1 MHFLIHILFTTV
13 YLVLSN
19 LVAIAFALASALVI
33 AWGTVIRQRIAENAH
48 DSVMRTAMRNPVWWI
63 GTASAVIA
71 YGLQLIALG
80 FGTLLIVQPILVL
93 SLMFT
98 LPLAAWYQ
106 NRRMSSEE
114 LFWCSLLT
122 LSVGIILVFGRPTGG
137 ITSPP
142 LERWLPAFAIGGAVM
157 LAFGVAAQRIRSQR
171 ALLLGVVCGVLYGFV
186 AVLSKAVVDTFTAA
200 GIVELLLSWP
210 LYALIFAA
218 GAGTVLQQY
227 SFHAGPLKHSLPAMK
242 IIEPLIAFSLGY
254 AVLHEQFQVR
264 SIFGWTVM
272 ALAVATMII
281 ATIVLSQKPMSTLPR
296 VKVSS
301 PPQDSR
307 NS

>member
-1 MHFLIHILFTTV
+1 M
-13 YLVLSN
+13 LSN
-19 LVAIAFALASALVI
+19 LIAIAFALASALVI
-33 AWGTVIRQRIAENAH
+33 AWGTVVRQRIAENA
-48 DSVMRTAMRNPVWWI
+48 DRSVMRTAMTSPLWWI

-106 NRRMSSEE
+106 GRRMSSEE
-114 LFWCSLLT
+114 LIWCSLLT
-122 LSVGIILVFGRPTGG
+122 ISVGVILVFGRPTGG

-142 LERWLPAFAIGGAVM
+142 LDRWLPSF
-157 LAFGVAAQRIRSQR
+157 AFGLAAMVSFGVLAQRIRTQR
-171 ALLLGVVCGVLYGFV
+171 ALLLGVVCGILYGFV
-186 AVLSKAVVDTFTAA
+186 AVLSKAVVDTLMESGISGLLTSWPFYTLIIAA
-200 GIVELLLSWP
+200 GS
-210 LYALIFAA
+210 
-218 GAGTVLQQY
+218 GTVLQQY

-242 IIEPLIAFSLGY
+242 IIEPLIAFTLGY
-254 AVLHEQFQVR
+254 TVLSEQFQVHTF
-264 SIFGWTVM
+264 FGWTVM
-272 ALAVATMII
+272 VFAVATMVF

-301 PPQDSR
+301 EPHDARTTEAGRLGHSH
-307 NS
+307 